1 MEAEEPERV
10 SLAAIFRAFFWIGL
24 FSFGG
29 GLIPWIQ
36 REVVTLRNWMTNEQ
50 FLAGLALSQV
60 LPGVNS
66 TNMAVFI
73 GNHLRG
79 ALGATTAVLAVLAGP
94 FILVVIAAL
103 TYQYVLGVPWVAAA
117 AAGVAVAAIGMLLRT
132 GLLAIQA
139 IGFHVAPLLVTG
151 AVFIAIGVLH
161 LSLVAVVAVA
171 TPISILLAWPRGADA

>member
-1 MEAEEPERV
+1 M
-10 SLAAIFRAFFWIGL
+10 S
-24 FSFGG
+24 
-29 GLIPWIQ
+29 
-36 REVVTLRNWMTNEQ
+36 NDQ

-79 ALGATTAVLAVLAGP
+79 ALGATTAVLAVLTGP

-103 TYQYVLGVPWVAAA
+103 TYQYILGVPWIAAA

-132 GLLAIQA
+132 GLIAVQA
-139 IGFHVAPLLVTG
+139 IGFQLAPLLMTV
-151 AVFIAIGVLH
+151 AVFLAIGVFH
-161 LSLVAVVAVA
+161 LSLLLVVAVG
-171 TPISILLAWPRGADA
+171 TPISILLAWPRDADA